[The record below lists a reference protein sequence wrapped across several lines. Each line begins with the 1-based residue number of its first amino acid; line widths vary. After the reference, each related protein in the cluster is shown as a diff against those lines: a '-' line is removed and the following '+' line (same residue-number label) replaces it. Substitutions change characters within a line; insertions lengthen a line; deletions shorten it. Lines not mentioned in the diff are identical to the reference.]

1 MSTTQTMMMVWDK
14 DHSLVIGPVQAGRAK
29 QRTGT
34 FVVVPTVH
42 FHISGQL
49 GIESLTFWGDPVE
62 NGSLQTL
69 SVIGSGT

>member
-1 MSTTQTMMMVWDK
+1 MSTTQRMMMLWNK
-14 DHSLVIGPVQAGRAK
+14 DHSLAMGPVQAGRAK
-29 QRTGT
+29 QRPGT
-34 FVVVPTVH
+34 FMVVPTVH
-42 FHISGQL
+42 FHVSGQW